1 MKEDEKALWDRFTK
15 TKSTA
20 VRNEIAKMHINLVRF
35 VVEKI
40 YFASSLASKDDLFN
54 IGAMGL
60 LEAVEKYDTGRDIKF
75 VTYAYFRIYGSI
87 MDYLRSADWA
97 PRSVKEKSSKL
108 EKAYRALMERGY
120 SNPTDEQVAKEMA
133 LDMTSYYKLI
143 DGLHINKVYSIDEFF
158 SSDGAG
164 TPSCYDGIEDNT
176 ERKELLARIIDTF
189 LDQRERNVLALYYY
203 EGFTLKEISKTMD
216 LTEARISQI
225 HAQAISKIKVKL
237 AVEKVLNIY

>member
-1 MKEDEKALWDRFTK
+1 MNDDERIMWERFK
-15 TKSTA
+15 QTKSPA
-20 VRNEIAKMHINLVRF
+20 ARNEIAKKYINLVRF
-35 VVEKI
+35 VVEKV

-97 PRSVKEKSSKL
+97 PRSVKEKSSRL
-108 EKAYRALMERGY
+108 EKAYRALMERGI
-120 SNPTDEQVAKEMA
+120 SNPTDEQVAGEMK

-143 DGLHINKVYSIDEFF
+143 DGLHVNKVYSMDEFF
-158 SSDGAG
+158 SQDGAG
-164 TPSCYDGIEDNT
+164 CPVCADESSGST
-176 ERKELLARIIDTF
+176 ERRELLARIIDTA
-189 LDQRERNVLALYYY
+189 LDNREQSVLAMYYY
-203 EGFTLKEISKTMD
+203 EGFTLKEISKTMG

-225 HAQAISKIKVKL
+225 HGQAISKIKAQL
-237 AVEKVLNIY
+237 SVEKVLNIF